1 MQVWAKDATG
11 FVKIAP
17 FSVQIGKY
25 SHTGHMILEG
35 PKGSYVGIFPVP
47 GGVKGMKK
55 LNNVTLS
62 DYLGNSKEYNFN

>member
-1 MQVWAKDATG
+1 
-11 FVKIAP
+11 
-17 FSVQIGKY
+17 
-25 SHTGHMILEG
+25 MILAG